1 MDRLHVHGLLP
12 ERSDLRPVGLP
23 LPLPLQ
29 LAHGQVVDGVPAPT
43 VCVPHTATVLAPA
56 KLLVEEVHGDQALG
70 VGLGRQWWTPICTVP
85 PPAGLH
91 RHHHLGLA
99 P

>member
-1 MDRLHVHGLLP
+1 MGSCQSAAISGQSAFP
-12 ERSDLRPVGLP
+12 F
-23 LPLPLQ
+23 PLPLQ

-56 KLLVEEVHGDQALG
+56 QLLVEEVHGDQALG

-85 PPAGLH
+85 PPADLH